1 MMKFT
6 VAIFAGL
13 FVLALAVA
21 NAQDSAPTKTETKTE
36 TKPAA
41 HAATHTTKTETKTT
55 KAAPA
60 KADAKP
66 VVTELKTVDVTE
78 GKGKTASKGKT
89 VKVNYTGWLYD
100 PKAPKNHGKQFDTS
114 VGKEPF
120 TFTLGAGNVIKGWD
134 EGFNNMKVGGKR
146 VITIPA
152 DMAYGARGAGD
163 AIPPNAPL
171 VFEVE
176 LLDVLDSSAG

>member
-21 NAQDSAPTKTETKTE
+21 EAAEP

-41 HAATHTTKTETKTT
+41 KP
-55 KAAPA
+55 AAPA
-60 KADAKP
+60 AKP
-66 VVTELKTVDVTE
+66 ATTTAAVVKDLKTEDTAE
-78 GKGKTASKGKT
+78 GKGKVAAKGKT

-100 PKAPKNHGKQFDTS
+100 AKAPKNRGKQFDTS

-120 TFTLGAGNVIKGWD
+120 TFTLGAGSVIKGWD
-134 EGFNNMKVGGKR
+134 EGFTNMKVGGKR
-146 VITIPA
+146 VITIPSE
-152 DMAYGARGAGD
+152 MGYGARGAGD
-163 AIPPNAPL
+163 VIPPNAPL

-176 LLDVLDSSAG
+176 LLDVMETSTN

>member
-21 NAQDSAPTKTETKTE
+21 HAEESKPAP
-36 TKPAA
+36 KPAA
-41 HAATHTTKTETKTT
+41 KPAT
-55 KAAPA
+55 
-60 KADAKP
+60 KP
-66 VVTELKTVDVTE
+66 VSSAPKELKSEDTVE
-78 GKGKTASKGKT
+78 GKGKVAAKGKT
-89 VKVNYTGWLYD
+89 IKVNYTGWLFD
-100 PKAPKNHGKQFDTS
+100 PKSAKNRGKQFDTS
-114 VGKEPF
+114 IGKEPF
-120 TFTLGAGNVIKGWD
+120 TFTLGAGSVIKGWD

-146 VITIPA
+146 VLTIPA

-163 AIPPNAPL
+163 VIPPNAAL

-176 LLDVLDSSAG
+176 LLDVMETSTN

>member
-21 NAQDSAPTKTETKTE
+21 NAAEE
-36 TKPAA
+36 TKPA
-41 HAATHTTKTETKTT
+41 TTTKPAAAKPAAKPATAT
-55 KAAPA
+55 ASAPA
-60 KADAKP
+60 VKD
-66 VVTELKTVDVTE
+66 LKTEDTAE
-78 GKGKTASKGKT
+78 GKGKIAAKGKT

-100 PKAPKNHGKQFDTS
+100 PKAPKNRGKQFDTS

-120 TFTLGAGNVIKGWD
+120 TFTLGAGSVIKGWD
-134 EGFNNMKVGGKR
+134 EGFSNMKVGGKR
-146 VITIPA
+146 VITIPSE
-152 DMAYGARGAGD
+152 MGYGARGAGEV
-163 AIPPNAPL
+163 IPPNAPL

-176 LLDVLDSSAG
+176 LLDVMETSTN

>member
-21 NAQDSAPTKTETKTE
+21 NAAEE
-36 TKPAA
+36 TKPTAKPAA
-41 HAATHTTKTETKTT
+41 AKPTTKTATT
-55 KAAPA
+55 TTPAAPA
-60 KADAKP
+60 VKD
-66 VVTELKTVDVTE
+66 LKTEDTAE
-78 GKGKTASKGKT
+78 GKGKVAAKGKT

-100 PKAPKNHGKQFDTS
+100 PKAPKNRGKQFDTS

-120 TFTLGAGNVIKGWD
+120 TFTLGAGSVIKGWD
-134 EGFNNMKVGGKR
+134 EGFSNMKVGGKR
-146 VITIPA
+146 VITIPSE
-152 DMAYGARGAGD
+152 MGYGSRGAGD
-163 AIPPNAPL
+163 VIPPNAPL

-176 LLDVLDSSAG
+176 LLDVMETSTN

>member
-21 NAQDSAPTKTETKTE
+21 NAAEE

-41 HAATHTTKTETKTT
+41 KPATPATKPAVKDLKTEDT
-55 KAAPA
+55 A
-60 KADAKP
+60 
-66 VVTELKTVDVTE
+66 E
-78 GKGKTASKGKT
+78 GKGKVAAKGKT

-100 PKAPKNHGKQFDTS
+100 PKAPKNRGKQFDTS

-120 TFTLGAGNVIKGWD
+120 TFTLGAGSVIKGWD
-134 EGFNNMKVGGKR
+134 EGFTNMKVGGKR
-146 VITIPA
+146 VITIPSE
-152 DMAYGARGAGD
+152 MGYGARGAGD
-163 AIPPNAPL
+163 VIPPNAPL

-176 LLDVLDSSAG
+176 LLDVMETATN